1 MLRFQGA
8 SPSCDRR
15 LPVMTERAPTSAPS
29 TRSSREIPVG
39 RPRWAFSKGV
49 LVGAAI
55 EVPAITAA
63 VWVVAQLGVGDPE
76 VGFFRMMWLTAV
88 FAGIA
93 ALFTAGGI
101 GRLAASVV
109 MERGRKRAVMQA
121 ARAHAVAGAGLV
133 LIAVIPHGNV
143 PSVPSDWVA
152 VAACGLI
159 PGALCG
165 ATIGWVCSG
174 VTPVGFSDVW
184 SLAKRPAGGLK
195 QLLDP
200 RDLVKLG
207 TALRTRTTN
216 LFEGIFD
223 PAPPPPSG
231 VGSADGAGPGSLAKA
246 GEPAK
251 EPAPAPAA
259 KPTNPDGANGA

>member
-1 MLRFQGA
+1 MNKR
-8 SPSCDRR
+8 PPMPR
-15 LPVMTERAPTSAPS
+15 PT

-63 VWVVAQLGVGDPE
+63 VWVIAQLGVGDPE

-88 FAGIA
+88 FAGVA

-109 MERGRKRAVMQA
+109 MERGRKRAVFQA
-121 ARAHAVAGAGLV
+121 ARAHAIAGAGLV

-143 PSVPSDWVA
+143 PSARLDWIWVA
-152 VAACGLI
+152 ALGLI

-165 ATIGWVCSG
+165 ATIGWVCSS
-174 VTPVGFSDVW
+174 VTPLVGFSDVW
-184 SLAKRPAGGLK
+184 SLAKRPAGGLR

-200 RDLVKLG
+200 RDIVKLG
-207 TALRTRTTN
+207 TALRSRTTG
-216 LFEGIFD
+216 LFEGIFE
-223 PAPPPPSG
+223 PAPPPPSTKPSD
-231 VGSADGAGPGSLAKA
+231 VKTDA
-246 GEPAK
+246 
-251 EPAPAPAA
+251 APPPA
-259 KPTNPDGANGA
+259 KPTDGANSA